1 MVTKLPVRK
10 ILVLAANPENTSG
23 LRLDKEVQSI
33 QRALQLANERDRF
46 ELVSEW
52 AVRTEDLMQTLVA
65 YQPHIVHFLGH
76 GAGEH
81 GLVLENSRGKSQLV
95 PTRALARLFQQ
106 VASVECVLLNAC
118 YSDTQAQAISQF
130 VSCVVGMNQPIGDPA
145 AVCFARGFYTSLG
158 NGGSYEAAYEM
169 GRTAIDIE
177 GIAEVATPVLR
188 TKSGKVID
196 EARPLYPRGT
206 PRANDSAQGSG
217 AEGSERKNEPVK
229 VFISYRDQEPDKGLA
244 LAFHKAFEAAGIDAF
259 MAAESIQ
266 LGEAWRDRIS
276 TSLRACDYFVL
287 LLSPLSATSEMVTEE
302 VKRARA
308 LRDKRMDQG
317 GVARPVIWP
326 IRVQFPLDDPL
337 NYDLRG
343 YLQQI
348 QQREWQSAADTP
360 ALLKEMMALMESP
373 LAQVDIGLAETD
385 MPSPAASRKVTVVS
399 AATATS
405 EDGSENGSENG
416 SEDGSEDARLAH
428 TPVDSVDR
436 PPLPVAEPELQR
448 EPGGAIQLTSGLYVE
463 RPPIETDCFTEIEQP
478 GALIRIKAP
487 RQMGKTSLMAR
498 ILSHARERGYQ
509 TVPISFQRADSRLFN
524 DLDLLLKWFCSQVG
538 RRLKKLKDLDEYW
551 VGDFGSKDRCN
562 AYFEDCLLAELDAP
576 LVLAMDEVDM
586 VFPHPEVADDFF
598 ALVRS
603 WYEAA
608 RYGDFSSELWANVRL
623 VVVHSTEA
631 YVPLNINQSPF
642 NVGKNVELVEFAP
655 EQVQDLAG
663 RYGLSASASQTEAL
677 MALVGGHPYLIRKGL
692 YHLRREDMTLTALAE
707 MAATESGIYSDHL
720 RRHLYVLRDYPALA
734 EAFRQ
739 VVSKSKAIEIDAEAS
754 FKLESMGLVRLNGN
768 EASPRCE
775 VYREYFRDH
784 LEG

>member
-1 MVTKLPVRK
+1 MSAKLPVRK

-23 LRLDKEVQSI
+23 LRLDEEVRNI
-33 QRALQLANERDRF
+33 QRSLQLSKERDRF
-46 ELVSEW
+46 QLVSEW
-52 AVRTEDLMQTLVA
+52 AVRAEDLMQTLVA

-76 GAGEH
+76 GTGDR
-81 GLVLENSRGKSQLV
+81 GLVLEDGRGRSQLV

-130 VSCVVGMNQPIGDPA
+130 VCCVVGMNQPIGDPA

-169 GRTAIDIE
+169 GRTAIDLE
-177 GIAEVATPVLR
+177 GLPEVATPVLR
-188 TKSGKVID
+188 TRLGKVID
-196 EARPLYPRGT
+196 EPF
-206 PRANDSAQGSG
+206 DSAQGTAFFRRDAGEKSAVRGLG
-217 AEGSERKNEPVK
+217 ARGAAR

-244 LAFHKAFEAAGIDAF
+244 QAFYRAFEAAGLKAF
-259 MAAESIQ
+259 MAAASIQ
-266 LGEAWRDRIS
+266 LGEAWRDRI
-276 TSLRACDYFVL
+276 TTALRQCDYFLL

-308 LRDKRMDQG
+308 LRDQRRDQG
-317 GVARPVIWP
+317 EPARPVILP

-337 NYDLRG
+337 NYELRG

-348 QQREWQSAADTP
+348 QQREWQSSADT
-360 ALLKEMMALMESP
+360 AGLVAEMMALMEGP
-373 LAQVDIGLAETD
+373 LAAGGEAVTELSNSREAG
-385 MPSPAASRKVTVVS
+385 SRKISVVDVG
-399 AATATS
+399 AANTEPTAKLPI
-405 EDGSENGSENG
+405 E
-416 SEDGSEDARLAH
+416 
-428 TPVDSVDR
+428 SVDR

-448 EPGGAIQLTSGLYVE
+448 EPGGAVQLTSGLYVE
-463 RPPIETDCFTEIEQP
+463 RPPIEQDCFTEIEQP

-498 ILSHARERGYQ
+498 ILSHAREQGYQ

-538 RRLKKLKDLDEYW
+538 RRLKKLKDLDDYW

-562 AYFEDCLLAELDAP
+562 AYFEDCLLEELETP

-608 RYGDFSSELWANVRL
+608 RYGDFGSELWANVRL

-642 NVGKNVELVEFAP
+642 NVGKNVELVEFSA
-655 EQVQDLAG
+655 EQVQDLAR

-677 MALVGGHPYLIRKGL
+677 MALVGGHPYLIRKAL
-692 YHLRREDMTLTALAE
+692 YHLRREDMTLRALAE

-739 VVSKSKAIEIDAEAS
+739 VVSKSRAIEIDAEAS
-754 FKLESMGLVRLNGN
+754 FKLESMGLVRLSGN